1 MTELQQTTQP
11 APPAP
16 PAPPSVAPRVAMR
29 NLLWA
34 GLVVLLLVVAV
45 VAGWWN
51 LPPELHGVALQS
63 PRVADDFTLMAS
75 TGEPK
80 SLTDFRGQYV
90 VLYFGYTYCPDV
102 CPTTMNDLKQ
112 MAAELGETRMKD
124 VQVILISVDPERD
137 TPEQLATYT
146 GFFHPSF
153 IGMTGTVPEIQAVAS
168 QFGIFFE
175 RQPGSENTNYLV
187 DHTSAVTVI
196 DPEGYV
202 RIIFPYGVSGA
213 DMATDLRYFM
223 RRG

>member
-1 MTELQQTTQP
+1 
-11 APPAP
+11 
-16 PAPPSVAPRVAMR
+16 MR
-29 NLLWA
+29 NIFWIALI
-34 GLVVLLLVVAV
+34 LLLIVVAAIV
-45 VAGWWN
+45 GWSN
-51 LPPELHGVALQS
+51 LPAELHGVALQS
-63 PRVADDFTLMAS
+63 PRVADDFTLTTS
-75 TGEPK
+75 TGEAK
-80 SLTDFRGQYV
+80 SLSDFRGQYV

-112 MAAELGETRMKD
+112 MAAELGEDRMEN

-146 GFFHPSF
+146 GYFHPSF
-153 IGMTGTVPEIQAVAS
+153 IGMTGTVEEIQAVAS

-175 RQPGSENTNYLV
+175 RHPGSENTNYLV

-202 RIIFPYGVSGA
+202 RIIFPYGVSGT
-213 DMATDLRYFM
+213 DMASDLRYFM